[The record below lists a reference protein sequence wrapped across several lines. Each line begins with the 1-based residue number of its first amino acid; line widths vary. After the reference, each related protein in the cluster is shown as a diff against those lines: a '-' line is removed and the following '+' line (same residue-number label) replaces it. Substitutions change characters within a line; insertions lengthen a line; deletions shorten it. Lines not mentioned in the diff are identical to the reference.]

1 MENGKKVM
9 MDFLQ
14 TQNDYITYLME
25 AFEVPETLES
35 EYYLLKLVLCSE
47 VNKFVFVISNLR

>member
-35 EYYLLKLVLCSE
+35 EYYL
-47 VNKFVFVISNLR
+47 